1 MYQSRCPEPVPLC
14 LALSLCLASSCGLV
28 DLRPVGLSIVPAQ
41 AGAVLATTR
50 TALTASFDAVP
61 DRLAVERSFQVSDPR
76 QAVVGDFLWSERAFS
91 WSPVVP
97 WSPGVRYRLAIHGS
111 IPMTDGREA
120 RLAVDVPFYAVR
132 RAGLPTLV
140 SVWPESGAS
149 IDVPPSGQPFLRLD
163 FSGPMDT
170 LSVEKALVL
179 QPACE
184 AAKAWN
190 DDHTGLS
197 LCAKVGLLPRVGY
210 RWSLGTGATDAD
222 GAPLAEAA
230 SGTFRT
236 DDAGVP
242 PVVERVYAASRTADA
257 WVEAA
262 ETITSLDTGQSIAI
276 RFSKDMDA
284 ASVRAGIRLEPGQSG
299 TIDCTGP
306 RVAIFTPSR
315 GWQPGLALT
324 LVVSTGLLDQTGLHL
339 VQEYR
344 ENFMPVTPYLA
355 LLGVETAS
363 GERASDFSGSE
374 VLVTSAGPQPD
385 GILSLALTF
394 SAPFDAATMVSA
406 SQRMHLTTLFPSTI
420 PSPSMRSIYW
430 PSSDT
435 VVIAWEGL
443 RPSDDTMIVYYRLS
457 VDGGPAGIATDS
469 GLLMRDDASLI
480 LEMRR

>member
-1 MYQSRCPEPVPLC
+1 MPPMAIARRVNMYRSRYPDPAPLC
-14 LALSLCLASSCGLV
+14 MALLLGLASSCGLV

-50 TALTASFDAVP
+50 TALTVSFDAVP
-61 DRLAVERSFQVSDPR
+61 DRLAVERSFQVSDPK
-76 QAVVGDFLWSERAFS
+76 QAVAGDFLWSDRALS

-170 LSVEKALVL
+170 LSVDKALVL

-184 AAKAWN
+184 AARVWN

-197 LCAKVGLLPRVGY
+197 LCATVGLSPRVGY
-210 RWSLGTGATDAD
+210 RWSLGTGATDVD

-236 DDAGVP
+236 DDAGAP
-242 PVVERVYAASRTADA
+242 PEVERVYAVGRTADT
-257 WVEAA
+257 WVEVAD
-262 ETITSLDTGQSIAI
+262 TIASLDSGQSLAI

-284 ASVRAGIRLEPGQSG
+284 ASLRSGIRLEPSQSG
-299 TIDCTGP
+299 TVDCAGP
-306 RVAIFTPSR
+306 RVAIFTPSH
-315 GWQPGLALT
+315 GWQPELALT
-324 LVVSTGLLDQTGLHL
+324 LVVSTGLVDQTGLHP

-344 ENFMPVTPYLA
+344 TSFMPATP
-355 LLGVETAS
+355 
-363 GERASDFSGSE
+363 
-374 VLVTSAGPQPD
+374 
-385 GILSLALTF
+385 
-394 SAPFDAATMVSA
+394 
-406 SQRMHLTTLFPSTI
+406 
-420 PSPSMRSIYW
+420 
-430 PSSDT
+430 
-435 VVIAWEGL
+435 
-443 RPSDDTMIVYYRLS
+443 
-457 VDGGPAGIATDS
+457 
-469 GLLMRDDASLI
+469 
-480 LEMRR
+480 